1 MRAVRSS
8 ALRFDFGE
16 MRLGDARAPSASSK
30 LFLQTFPNLGC
41 FAPSFSKDFFAV
53 LCDFKGLQAF
63 QTQSVPRQIFCPSMG
78 SKSRSRAA
86 PSVGR
91 VEGSSKYASM
101 DRAFQKEN
109 SAQLISLRIA
119 VQPPGSRGGPSTSM
133 GVLAHSGATPRKFPP
148 RFPRLDYRRAIAA
161 RVCLLFSRGSMGRGA
176 GGRRLR
182 GGRGRWLD
190 A

>member
-1 MRAVRSS
+1 MRAIRSS

-16 MRLGDARAPSASSK
+16 TRPDDARAP
-30 LFLQTFPNLGC
+30 PP
-41 FAPSFSKDFFAV
+41 APSFFSKPFQISAVSLQAFPNISLAV
-53 LCDFKGLQAF
+53 LWDFNGLQAF

-109 SAQLISLRIA
+109 SASLTSLRIA

-133 GVLAHSGATPRKFPP
+133 GVFAHSGAPPRKFPP
-148 RFPRLDYRRAIAA
+148 RFRHLDYRRAIAA